1 MMNENDPS
9 KRPMRPGVALPP
21 LHFKG
26 LAQWLEAHPDRL
38 AQLFELKSV
47 PAATHL
53 FSSRMG
59 TGPAEPRGLIVV
71 SGELALTQ
79 LFPGAGVP
87 HRALYRGDLWLNLN
101 NPGSQRSR
109 KPRASF
115 RIESIRPTEV
125 LLMSE
130 PALSSLP
137 AEEAAELEAIL
148 DSYCQFERTRS
159 TFFTSLRRTVQY
171 RQVSGR
177 HLHALLDTVD
187 VRTIKAGTQEGGD
200 VVIPQGSTEEK
211 HRGMFLVLDGN
222 LGEWRD
228 PTQGAETPSVLT
240 RALYPGS
247 LFGDVVMH
255 SKAPTPAT
263 VKVQSG
269 EARVAFIPQSAS
281 DWMLRLSTH
290 FASAV
295 APSPVET
302 WARRFEELPSLAPP
316 AELVLFK
323 SDAPD
328 VPLET
333 LIQTVA
339 EATHR
344 AHGDHVLRVD
354 LAFSATPV
362 PPEPLPEWHS
372 GEVPFYRLRVPNGPA
387 AVVALEELAKSTP
400 RHWDYFFLNVDP
412 RLWPGLVPPEDSARG
427 FKVVSSGE
435 VTWKLIFLSR
445 DPLAAKLPAGF
456 DSDCIL
462 STALLEPG
470 SEKTPGSA
478 FPAGTVRMR
487 LELPRFSTHRPFLSL
502 SRAEQETFRRW
513 GRAITERVV
522 GVALGGGGAWGFAE
536 IALLKGMLERG
547 IPVDLLS
554 GTSFGAAVGAF
565 YTGKGLEGMDLM
577 LKQGHI
583 FPLVMAASVIN
594 STAIAR
600 YVDRLLGKQRLER
613 VEIPYFPVGTNLSES
628 QVFVRL
634 QGTLGEG
641 VRSSGIMPGLLS
653 PDFTSDH
660 SRICDGAFI
669 NSVPASVLST
679 QRANLSVAGN
689 VLADP
694 PDKKD
699 PGPLLPGKLGL
710 FLHGLNPFGRISD
723 AVRASLILF
732 HTTGENSGSV
742 ADILY
747 NSPFVPIA
755 PWSFSEGQAFVDA
768 ASSDMGP
775 TLDEIEARW
784 KTMAKR
790 RGDILSLLKSKVQEV
805 GMAPPARES
814 A

>member
-1 MMNENDPS
+1 
-9 KRPMRPGVALPP
+9 

-26 LAQWLEAHPDRL
+26 LSRWLEAHPDRL
-38 AQLFELKSV
+38 PQLFELKTV

-53 FSSRMG
+53 FSSRLG
-59 TGPAEPRGLIVV
+59 SGPAEPRGLIVV

-87 HRALYRGDLWLNLN
+87 HRALYRGDLWINLN
-101 NPGSQRSR
+101 NPVSQRLR

-115 RIESIRPTEV
+115 RLEAIRPTEY
-125 LLMSE
+125 LLLSQQ
-130 PALSSLP
+130 ALNSLP
-137 AEEAAELEAIL
+137 AKEAAELESIL
-148 DSYCQFERTRS
+148 DDYCQFERARNM
-159 TFFTSLRRTVQY
+159 FLASLRRTVQY

-187 VRTIKAGTQEGGD
+187 VRTIKAGEGEAED
-200 VVIPQGSTEEK
+200 VVIPQGSTEEE
-211 HRGMFLVLDGN
+211 HRGMFLVLDGH

-228 PTQGAETPSVLT
+228 PAHGEETPSVLT

-255 SKAPTPAT
+255 SDEPTPST
-263 VKVQSG
+263 VKLHSS
-269 EARVAFIPQSAS
+269 EARVAFIPQRAS
-281 DWMLRLSTH
+281 EWLLRLSAH
-290 FASAV
+290 FAGAV
-295 APSPVET
+295 SPSPAET
-302 WARRFEELPSLAPP
+302 WQRRFQMLPDPEATP
-316 AELVLFK
+316 ELVLFK

-328 VPLET
+328 APLET
-333 LIQTVA
+333 LLQTVA

-344 AHGDHVLRVD
+344 AHGDHILRVD
-354 LAFSATPV
+354 LVFSATPV
-362 PPEPLPEWHS
+362 PPEPLPPWHS
-372 GEVPFYRLRVPNGPA
+372 GEVPFYRLRVPYGQA
-387 AVVALEELAKSTP
+387 AVEALEALAKSHP
-400 RHWDYFFLNVDP
+400 RHWDYFFVHVDP
-412 RLWPGLVPPEDSARG
+412 RLWPGLVPPENSARG
-427 FKVVSSGE
+427 FKIVSSGE
-435 VTWKLIFLSR
+435 VTWKMVFLSR
-445 DPLAAKLPAGF
+445 DPLSAKSPPGF

-462 STALLEPG
+462 YTALLEPG
-470 SEKTPGSA
+470 SEKTPGPA

-487 LELPRFSTHRPFLSL
+487 LELRHFSTHQPFLSL
-502 SRAEQETFRRW
+502 PRADQETFRRW

-536 IALLKGMLERG
+536 IALLRGMLERG
-547 IPVDLLS
+547 IPVDVLS

-565 YTGKGLEGMDLM
+565 YTGKGLEGMELM
-577 LKQGHI
+577 LKQGHV

-594 STAIAR
+594 SSAIAR
-600 YVDRLLGKQRLER
+600 YVDRMLGKQRLER

-628 QVFVRL
+628 QVYVRL
-634 QGTLGEG
+634 QGTLGDG

-653 PDFTSDH
+653 PDFTTDH

-679 QRANLSVAGN
+679 QRANLTVAGN

-694 PDKKD
+694 PDRKD

-768 ASSDMGP
+768 ASSDMTP
-775 TLDEIEARW
+775 TLNEIEARW
-784 KTMAKR
+784 KTMARR
-790 RGDILSLLKSKVQEV
+790 RGDIFSIFKSKLQEV
-805 GMAPPARES
+805 GVPLRARES

>member
-1 MMNENDPS
+1 MRNENDPTN
-9 KRPMRPGVALPP
+9 RPMRPSVALPP
-21 LHFKG
+21 LHFRA
-26 LAQWLEAHPDRL
+26 LSRWLEEHPDRL
-38 AQLFELKSV
+38 AQLFELKTV

-53 FSSRMG
+53 FSSRVG

-87 HRALYRGDLWLNLN
+87 HRALYRGDLWVNLN
-101 NPGSQRSR
+101 NPGSLRLR

-115 RIESIRPTEV
+115 RIEAIRPTEI
-125 LLMSE
+125 LLLSQQG
-130 PALSSLP
+130 LSSLP
-137 AEEAAELEAIL
+137 AREAAELEAIL
-148 DSYCQFERTRS
+148 DSYCQFERARNS
-159 TFFTSLRRTVQY
+159 FFASLRKTVQY

-187 VRTIKAGTQEGGD
+187 VRTLKAGQEDGDD
-200 VVIPQGSTEEK
+200 VVIPQGSTEQE
-211 HRGMFLVLDGN
+211 HRGMFLVLDGH

-228 PTQGAETPSVLT
+228 PAEDEDASSVLT

-255 SKAPTPAT
+255 SDAPTPST
-263 VKVQSG
+263 VKLQSS

-281 DWMLRLSTH
+281 DWLLRLSAH
-290 FASAV
+290 FAGSVSA
-295 APSPVET
+295 SPAET
-302 WARRFEELPSLAPP
+302 WERRIDVLPNLSPTP
-316 AELVLFK
+316 ELVLFK

-328 VPLET
+328 APLEP
-333 LIQTVA
+333 LIQSVA

-344 AHGDHVLRVD
+344 AHGDHILRVD
-354 LAFSATPV
+354 LVLTSTPT
-362 PPEPLPEWHS
+362 PPEPLPEWRN
-372 GEVPFYRLRVPNGPA
+372 GEVPIYRLRVVNGQA
-387 AVVALEELAKSTP
+387 AVVALEELAKSFP
-400 RHWDYFFLNVDP
+400 RHWDYFFVHVDP
-412 RLWPGLVPPEDSARG
+412 RLWSGLVPPENSARG
-427 FKVVSSGE
+427 FKLVSSGE
-435 VTWKLIFLSR
+435 VTWKMVFLSR
-445 DPLAAKLPAGF
+445 DPLAAVSPPGF
-456 DSDCIL
+456 DSDSIL
-462 STALLEPG
+462 YTALLDPG
-470 SEKTPGSA
+470 SEKTPGPIL
-478 FPAGTVRMR
+478 PAGTVRVR
-487 LELPRFSTHRPFLSL
+487 FDLPRFTSHRPFLSL
-502 SRAEQETFRRW
+502 PRSDQETFRRW

-536 IALLKGMLERG
+536 VALLRGMLDRG
-547 IPVDLLS
+547 IPVDVLS

-565 YTGKGLEGMDLM
+565 YTGMGVQGMDLM
-577 LKQGHI
+577 LKQGHV
-583 FPLVMAASVIN
+583 FPLVMAASVIS

-600 YVDRLLGKQRLER
+600 YVDRMLGKQRLER
-613 VEIPYFPVGTNLSES
+613 VDIPFFPVGTNLSES

-653 PDFTSDH
+653 PDFTPDH

-679 QRANLSVAGN
+679 QRANLTVAGN

-694 PDKKD
+694 PDRKD
-699 PGPLLPGKLGL
+699 PGPMLPGKLGL

-732 HTTGENSGSV
+732 NTTGENSGSA

-747 NSPFVPIA
+747 NSPYVPVA

-768 ASSDMGP
+768 ASSDMAP
-775 TLDEIEARW
+775 TLNEIEARW
-784 KTMAKR
+784 KTMAQR
-790 RGDILSLLKSKVQEV
+790 RGDILSLFKAKMPEV
-805 GMAPPARES
+805 GAKMRARES